1 MSSENFDPCSA
12 CYEDI
17 IDGEEFMTC
26 ADCCQRFH
34 IGKCA
39 GVGERSFK
47 AKNAELR
54 KALKCLTCRSSASRS
69 QDSSSDASSAVL
81 CKRLAEISK
90 SLVNLTA
97 KVDDL
102 TSLKET
108 VSSIEKSVQHM
119 SDTYDK
125 LLEVSNRHD
134 KEIELLRKRVDD
146 IEANQDGQQIRKL
159 RQELNDL
166 SQYSRRQN
174 MEIHGMPVT
183 DGEDLLSKVNSLAV
197 KLDLPTLVANDI
209 EGLHRLPSQPD
220 KVPVVLIR
228 FANRS
233 TKTDWISKRKEC
245 EDDIRF
251 FDNLTASSRNLL
263 WLAKM
268 KAKEMKYA
276 FVWSKEGKIY
286 ARKQPGARAIRI
298 ACEED
303 IDKMV

>member
-1 MSSENFDPCSA
+1 
-12 CYEDI
+12 
-17 IDGEEFMTC
+17 
-26 ADCCQRFH
+26 
-34 IGKCA
+34 
-39 GVGERSFK
+39 
-47 AKNAELR
+47 
-54 KALKCLTCRSSASRS
+54 
-69 QDSSSDASSAVL
+69 
-81 CKRLAEISK
+81 
-90 SLVNLTA
+90 
-97 KVDDL
+97 
-102 TSLKET
+102 
-108 VSSIEKSVQHM
+108 M

>member
-1 MSSENFDPCSA
+1 
-12 CYEDI
+12 
-17 IDGEEFMTC
+17 
-26 ADCCQRFH
+26 
-34 IGKCA
+34 
-39 GVGERSFK
+39 
-47 AKNAELR
+47 
-54 KALKCLTCRSSASRS
+54 
-69 QDSSSDASSAVL
+69 
-81 CKRLAEISK
+81 
-90 SLVNLTA
+90 
-97 KVDDL
+97 
-102 TSLKET
+102 
-108 VSSIEKSVQHM
+108 M

-174 MEIHGMPVT
+174 MEIHRMPVT
-183 DGEDLLSKVNSLAV
+183 DGEDLLSKVHSLAV

-303 IDKMV
+303 IDKMA